1 MEAHPMGKFRKRI
14 FGFYILMTVLMLALT
29 MRLFYIQ
36 VVWSEDLTRMAR
48 AQQDKNIVI
57 PAERGGIYD
66 RTGDKLAFS
75 IKTYSIWAQKAEIT
89 KPIETARL
97 ISDTIDVDPDAI
109 VNRLLSSQST
119 FVKIVSNISKSEADL
134 VRAKGI
140 KYISITEDT
149 KRLYPYSTLAAHII
163 GNVNVDGDGF
173 LGLELFYNNLLKG
186 VPGLYN
192 VTTDV
197 YGRQLAYGTDSM
209 ESAVDG
215 QSVWL
220 TLDDTIQFFV
230 EDRLQAAMAQHNPKS
245 VSAIVMDP
253 KTGEIIAMA
262 SKPDFDLNNPRAFGS
277 DMDENTW
284 RSMSEEEK
292 LAYWN
297 EMWKNKTISNTYEPG
312 STFKTFV
319 SAIGLEEK
327 LITLDSTSFC
337 NGFKIVNGVKL
348 HCVSYPVGH
357 GHQTFVQAFVNSCNP
372 TFIELGQKIGV
383 DKMYEY
389 FERFGLFDKTNVGL
403 PAEAK
408 SIVIPK
414 EKVGPIELATLSY
427 GHGINLTMMQV
438 IRTMSAMVNGGYL
451 LEPQIVKTILNSE
464 GEIVQNFEPKIVD
477 QVISTET
484 SNTIRFLLE
493 AAVKTGG
500 GRRAYIE
507 GIRVGGKSGTTQKM
521 TETGYENKVVVVS
534 FVGVAPIDDPQ
545 FVVLVVVDEPSTEY
559 LGSLVAAPIVKGVLE
574 DILRY
579 KNIVPNVA
587 SKAEIEVPNLIG
599 QTVESAMKRLD
610 DLGLFYS
617 TVPIGLEDLTL
628 LVANQFPAPGTKVT
642 TDSMVIIS
650 VED

>member
-1 MEAHPMGKFRKRI
+1 MGKFRKRI
-14 FGFYILMTVLMLALT
+14 LGFYVLMSLIMLALT
-29 MRLFYIQ
+29 IRLIYIQ
-36 VVWSEDLTRMAR
+36 VVWSEDLTRMAK
-48 AQQDKNIVI
+48 AQQDKSIVI

-75 IKTYSIWAQKAEIT
+75 IKTYSIWAQRAEIT

-97 ISDTIDVDPDAI
+97 IADTIEVDPDSI
-109 VNRLLSSQST
+109 VNKLLGSQST
-119 FVKIVSNISKSEADL
+119 FVRIVSNITKSEADL
-134 VRAKGI
+134 VRSKGI
-140 KYISITEDT
+140 KYVSITEDT
-149 KRLYPYSTLAAHII
+149 KRLYPYNTLASHII
-163 GNVNVDGDGF
+163 GNVNVDGEGF
-173 LGLELFYNNLLKG
+173 FGLELFYNNLLKG

-209 ESAVDG
+209 ESPING
-215 QSVWL
+215 NSVWL

-230 EDRLQAAMAQHNPKS
+230 EDRLQAAMEQHNPKS

-262 SKPDFDLNNPRAFGS
+262 SKPDFDLNNPRAYGP
-277 DMDENTW
+277 DMDEGTW
-284 RSMSEEEK
+284 KALTEEEK

-297 EMWKNKTISNTYEPG
+297 EMWKNRVISNTYEPG
-312 STFKTFV
+312 STFKAFV
-319 SAIGLEEK
+319 SAIALEEK
-327 LITLDSTSFC
+327 LVTFESTSFC
-337 NGFKIVNGVKL
+337 NGYKIVNGVKL

-357 GHQTFVQAFVNSCNP
+357 GHQTFVEAFVNSCNP

-389 FERFGLFDKTNVGL
+389 FERFGLFEKTNVGL

-414 EKVGPIELATLSY
+414 EQVGPIELATLSY
-427 GHGINLTMMQV
+427 GHGINLTMMQL

-451 LEPQIVKTILNSE
+451 LEPQLVNTVYDSN
-464 GEIVQNFEPKIVD
+464 GDTVQTFEPKIVD

-484 SNTIRFLLE
+484 SDKVRFLLE

-521 TETGYENKVVVVS
+521 TETGYESDVVVVS
-534 FVGVAPIDDPQ
+534 FVGIAPIDDPEY
-545 FVVLVVVDEPSTEY
+545 VVLVVVDEPSTEY

-599 QTVESAMKRLD
+599 QSLEAAMKKLD
-610 DLGLFYS
+610 ELGLFYS
-617 TVPIGLEDLTL
+617 TVPIGVEDLTL
-628 LVANQFPAPGTKVT
+628 PIANQFPAPGTKVT